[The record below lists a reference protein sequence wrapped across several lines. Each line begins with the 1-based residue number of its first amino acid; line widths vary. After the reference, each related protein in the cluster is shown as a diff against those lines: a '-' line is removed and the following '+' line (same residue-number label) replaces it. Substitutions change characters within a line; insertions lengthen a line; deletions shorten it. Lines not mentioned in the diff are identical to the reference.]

1 LKLEATMEILL
12 DVPPLLAKLL
22 QWLLEVMAHLS
33 LGWGQFAERVHVVRH
48 QISSALQVPPGA
60 ILPLTVVL
68 VLFWPVLIYLVMAFI
83 SAWGWILW
91 LLTSI
96 VFGMIQLTYV
106 VYQFVMIS
114 GDICGL
120 SLLKTYSMLRSQVL
134 NLFDRSGHSLRKSR
148 RKVWR
153 NKLEQ
158 AGTYENF
165 FKIRIEPKPATSA
178 SSSSSSSSMTA
189 AVRPPSTANSNNQH
203 HDSALPPVSS
213 PPWSSP
219 KRMTRVQSFT
229 TTHAD
234 AKATPRASL
243 LRNRSFSGEANAS
256 WTMGSGVVGGLS
268 TAAPD
273 GSDELDPVVVA
284 ELGERTA
291 DLLVTTTRR
300 LEEARRAAAD
310 VDASNKGLHAVNAL
324 LYLLSGVVKRN
335 HLQLDDWAVD
345 NARSVADSGAYGCT
359 HNSRAVIRSYYEQV
373 ERGLQAA
380 AETSVDRLD
389 HHDLLDRITVVRK
402 MKQNMGRTAV
412 RGVLGCCVRLF
423 AFGRC
428 SRVRL
433 L

>member
-1 LKLEATMEILL
+1 MEILL

-22 QWLLEVMAHLS
+22 QFLLQVMAHLS
-33 LGWGQFAERVHVVRH
+33 LRWNQFADHVHAVRH
-48 QISSALQVPPGA
+48 QISSALQLPPGA

-68 VLFWPVLIYLVMAFI
+68 VLFWPVLIYLVMAVV

-120 SLLKTYSMLRSQVL
+120 SFLKTYSMLRSQVL

-148 RKVWR
+148 RKIWR
-153 NKLEQ
+153 KSVEQ
-158 AGTYENF
+158 AGSYENF
-165 FKIRIEPKPATSA
+165 FKIRIEPKSGASA
-178 SSSSSSSSMTA
+178 SSSMTA
-189 AVRPPSTANSNNQH
+189 AVRPPSSSANSSNQQ
-203 HDSALPPVSS
+203 HDSALPPAPLSS
-213 PPWSSP
+213 PSSPSWSSP

-229 TTHAD
+229 NASGKVSGANTT
-234 AKATPRASL
+234 TPRASL

-256 WTMGSGVVGGLS
+256 WTMGSGLVGS
-268 TAAPD
+268 AAD
-273 GSDELDPVVVA
+273 GRDELDPIVVA

-291 DLLVTTTRR
+291 DLLVTTTER
-300 LEEARRAAAD
+300 LAEARRAAAD
-310 VDASNKGLHAVNAL
+310 MDASGKGLHAVNAL

-335 HLQLDDWAVD
+335 HLKLDDLAVD
-345 NARSVADSGAYGCT
+345 NARSIADSGTYGFT
-359 HNSRAVIRSYYEQV
+359 HKSRAVIRAYYEQV
-373 ERGLQAA
+373 ERGLQAV
-380 AETSVDRLD
+380 AETSVDNLD

-412 RGVLGCCVRLF
+412 R
-423 AFGRC
+423 AT
-428 SRVRL
+428 
-433 L
+433 

>member
-1 LKLEATMEILL
+1 LEFEATMEILL

-153 NKLEQ
+153 SKLEQ
-158 AGTYENF
+158 AGSYENF

-178 SSSSSSSSMTA
+178 SSSSSSTTA

-229 TTHAD
+229 TTTPAD

-273 GSDELDPVVVA
+273 GSDDELDPVVVA

-291 DLLVTTTRR
+291 DLLVTTTKR

-310 VDASNKGLHAVNAL
+310 VDATGKGLHSVNAL

-345 NARSVADSGAYGCT
+345 NTRSIADAGAYGCT

-373 ERGLQAA
+373 ERGLQAV
-380 AETSVDRLD
+380 AETSVDGLD

-412 RGVLGCCVRLF
+412 RGL
-423 AFGRC
+423 
-428 SRVRL
+428 
-433 L
+433 